1 MDNWFNSTH
10 LFNAIQWFF
19 FTLQHYTKNIL
30 NWWLLFLHKLSR
42 FLFHSMQNLC
52 SHFLSLRILQLTP
65 FLKWYKQNYYTFAC
79 EQHDYLKK
87 TIPSI
92 LIIQTMIPISL
103 TMQDEIN
110 HTEVETFLS
119 YSFINLVHLWIIWQ
133 WLIQGCPS
141 FLFQLY
147 PQQNPH
153 PCIAGIYHKTN
164 SLLSHYHRNM
174 SKMNVLSVL
183 SLSLNLTI
191 KATPSQSPDIPSQ

>member
-1 MDNWFNSTH
+1 MATLFIQALSFSVSQHAKPMFSLSVTQNSSIT
-10 LFNAIQWFF
+10 
-19 FTLQHYTKNIL
+19 
-30 NWWLLFLHKLSR
+30 
-42 FLFHSMQNLC
+42 
-52 SHFLSLRILQLTP
+52 TP

-79 EQHDYLKK
+79 EQHNYLKK

-141 FLFQLY
+141 FLFQLF
-147 PQQNPH
+147 PQQIPH
-153 PCIAGIYHKTN
+153 PCTAGIYHKTN